1 MQFIYTK
8 TGTKAKLKVEY
19 SYIVE
24 GLEHLI
30 KGKYYIIRYGSE
42 KSFHDAIEEGSLSI
56 YLDVMP
62 CASLI
67 VPFRYF
73 N

>member
-1 MQFIYTK
+1 MQFIYTR
-8 TGTKAKLKVEY
+8 TGTKAKLKEDY
-19 SYIVE
+19 SYLVQ

-30 KGKYYIIRYGSE
+30 KGKYYIIRYANE
-42 KSFHDAIEEGSLSI
+42 AALHDAIEEGSLSMC
-56 YLDVMP
+56 LEVMP